1 MFIIVKN
8 FFIMGEVRLNT
19 EKRIDSKNFKLK
31 IGTTN
36 KINPIVVYIEGR
48 AFISPQ
54 EDKEDYSK
62 DISEIK
68 HNFKHAISTSL
79 QNTKLFDKKFI
90 VDFQV
95 ASKGVS
101 LNKKS
106 FLSFQFLLRQNKDNI
121 LKLKDLKPSAEPL
134 IINIVN
140 TLEESINNH
149 NFIVTKTKTVK

>member
-1 MFIIVKN
+1 
-8 FFIMGEVRLNT
+8 MGEIRLNT
-19 EKRIDSKNFKLK
+19 EKKIDSENFKLK

-36 KINPIVVYIEGR
+36 KINPLVVYIEGR

-54 EDKEDYSK
+54 ESKEDYSQ

-68 HNFKHAISTSL
+68 YNFKRAISNGL
-79 QNTKLFDKKFI
+79 QESTLFDKNFI

-106 FLSFQFLLRQNKDNI
+106 FLSFQFLLRQNKNNV
-121 LKLKDLKPSAEPL
+121 LKLKDLKPTAEPF
-134 IINIVN
+134 IKGVVN
-140 TLEESINNH
+140 VLEESINKH
-149 NFIVTKTKTVK
+149 NFIVTKTKTTK

>member
-1 MFIIVKN
+1 
-8 FFIMGEVRLNT
+8 MGEVRLNT
-19 EKRIDSKNFKLK
+19 EKKIESENFKLK

-54 EDKEDYSK
+54 EDKDDYSR

-68 HNFKHAISTSL
+68 HNFKRAISNTLL
-79 QNTKLFDKKFI
+79 QYTDLFDKNFI

-101 LNKKS
+101 LHKKS
-106 FLSFQFLLRQNKDNI
+106 FLSFQFLLRQNKNNI
-121 LKLKDLKPSAEPL
+121 LKLKDLKPSAEPF
-134 IINIVN
+134 IRNIVN
-140 TLEESINNH
+140 TLEESINSH
-149 NFIVTKTKTVK
+149 NFIVTKTKTAK